1 MAPALPNM
9 GAWPEAYQTLYM
21 DKWAWSV
28 SNTLHIWANGR
39 GHTEGRSL
47 WAGGVALRWR
57 YKAGAR
63 CPAPAPPRAA
73 PFSPARPRP
82 SGNSCCATA
91 MAALTV
97 KAYLLGKEEA
107 AREIRRFSLQP
118 PLRYQAV
125 CERVAELFQ
134 GLLRAG
140 SPPAFRLHYRDED
153 GDLIAFSS
161 DEELELA
168 MPFVRDGV
176 FRVYIKEK
184 KECRREHRSQCSQES
199 PRDMVHPNV
208 ICDGC
213 EGPVVG
219 ARFKCTVCPDYDLCS
234 TCEGKGI
241 HKEHNMVMFQS
252 PLLNPFEWLPRG
264 RWLRKMRHGVPPFP
278 WMHCWGYPGPA
289 GPCQNSERAQASTA
303 ASSQPAAEGIEVDID
318 VEHGGQR
325 SKVTPVSSNLEK
337 NDAES
342 SSGTLDQNAQTKPY
356 WNSTDPVTV
365 VNTVAEQIQDM
376 VIDPVPTQM
385 EDGSFQTQE
394 HSESSSSS
402 GGDEDWTHLS
412 SKEVDPSTG
421 ELQSLQMP
429 ETEGP
434 SSLDV
439 SQDPPQPGPTGL
451 REAALYPHLPPEADP
466 RLIESLSQMLSMGF
480 SDEGGWLTRLLQ
492 TKNCDIGAALDAIQ
506 YSKQPPHM

>member
-1 MAPALPNM
+1 
-9 GAWPEAYQTLYM
+9 
-21 DKWAWSV
+21 
-28 SNTLHIWANGR
+28 
-39 GHTEGRSL
+39 
-47 WAGGVALRWR
+47 
-57 YKAGAR
+57 
-63 CPAPAPPRAA
+63 
-73 PFSPARPRP
+73 
-82 SGNSCCATA
+82 

-107 AREIRRFSLQP
+107 AREIRRFSLP
-118 PLRYQAV
+118 PPARYQAIHD
-125 CERVAELFQ
+125 RVAELFQ

-140 SPPAFRLHYRDED
+140 PPPAFRMHYKDED

-168 MPFVRDGV
+168 MPYVQDGV
-176 FRVYIKEK
+176 LRVYIKEK
-184 KECRREHRSQCSQES
+184 KECKREHRAQCSQEP

-234 TCEGKGI
+234 TCESKGI

-264 RWLRKMRHGVPPFP
+264 RWFRKMRHGVPPFP
-278 WMHCWGYPGPA
+278 WMHRWGYPVPPA
-289 GPCQNSERAQASTA
+289 PCQNSEQAQASAA
-303 ASSQPAAEGIEVDID
+303 ASSPPTEQGIEVDID

-325 SKVTPVSSNLEK
+325 SKVTPASPNQEK
-337 NDAES
+337 NSAES
-342 SSGTLDQNAQTKPY
+342 TSNTVNQNIQTKPD
-356 WNSTDPVTV
+356 WNSADPATE
-365 VNTVAEQIQDM
+365 VNAVAEQIQDM
-376 VIDPVPTQM
+376 VIDPLPTQM
-385 EDGSFQTQE
+385 EEGSFHSQE

-412 SKEVDPSTG
+412 SKEVDPST
-421 ELQSLQMP
+421 
-429 ETEGP
+429 
-434 SSLDV
+434 
-439 SQDPPQPGPTGL
+439 
-451 REAALYPHLPPEADP
+451 EADP

-506 YSKQPPHM
+506 YSKHPPHL

>member
-1 MAPALPNM
+1 
-9 GAWPEAYQTLYM
+9 
-21 DKWAWSV
+21 
-28 SNTLHIWANGR
+28 
-39 GHTEGRSL
+39 
-47 WAGGVALRWR
+47 
-57 YKAGAR
+57 
-63 CPAPAPPRAA
+63 
-73 PFSPARPRP
+73 
-82 SGNSCCATA
+82 

-97 KAYLLGKEEA
+97 KAYLLGKEET
-107 AREIRRFSLQP
+107 AREIRRFTLP
-118 PLRYQAV
+118 PPARYRAIYD
-125 CERVAELFQ
+125 RVAELFQ

-140 SPPAFRLHYRDED
+140 PPPAFRMHYKDED
-153 GDLIAFSS
+153 GDLIAFST
-161 DEELELA
+161 DEELDLA
-168 MPFVRDGV
+168 MPYVRDGV

-184 KECRREHRSQCSQES
+184 KECKREHRSQCSQEP
-199 PRDMVHPNV
+199 PRNMVHPNV

-219 ARFKCTVCPDYDLCS
+219 TRFKCSVCPDYDLCS
-234 TCEGKGI
+234 TCEGKGV

-289 GPCQNSERAQASTA
+289 APCQNSEQAEATA
-303 ASSQPAAEGIEVDID
+303 AAPSAPAAEGIEVDID

-325 SKVTPVSSNLEK
+325 SKVTPTSANQEKTSAEATSS
-337 NDAES
+337 AP
-342 SSGTLDQNAQTKPY
+342 TQNVQTKAD
-356 WNSTDPVTV
+356 WSNTESATQ
-365 VNTVAEQIQDM
+365 VNVIAEQMQDM
-376 VIDPVPTQM
+376 VVDPVPTQM
-385 EDGSFQTQE
+385 EDGSFHSQE

-402 GGDEDWTHLS
+402 GGEEDWTHLS

-429 ETEGP
+429 DTDGP
-434 SSLDV
+434 SPLDV
-439 SQDPPQPGPTGL
+439 PRDPPQPGPTGL

-506 YSKQPPHM
+506 YSKQPPHL

>member
-1 MAPALPNM
+1 
-9 GAWPEAYQTLYM
+9 
-21 DKWAWSV
+21 
-28 SNTLHIWANGR
+28 
-39 GHTEGRSL
+39 
-47 WAGGVALRWR
+47 
-57 YKAGAR
+57 
-63 CPAPAPPRAA
+63 
-73 PFSPARPRP
+73 
-82 SGNSCCATA
+82 

-97 KAYLLGKEEA
+97 KAYLLGKEET
-107 AREIRRFSLQP
+107 AREIRRFTLP
-118 PLRYQAV
+118 PPARYRAIYD
-125 CERVAELFQ
+125 RVAELFQ

-140 SPPAFRLHYRDED
+140 PPPAFRMHYKDED

-168 MPFVRDGV
+168 MPYVRDGV

-184 KECRREHRSQCSQES
+184 KECKREHRSQCSQEP
-199 PRDMVHPNV
+199 PRNMVHPNV

-219 ARFKCTVCPDYDLCS
+219 TRFKCSVCPDYDLCS

-289 GPCQNSERAQASTA
+289 APCQNSEQAEATAAAPSAPAADEASTN
-303 ASSQPAAEGIEVDID
+303 SQPQDPNVTFLKNVGESVAAFLSPLGIEVDID

-325 SKVTPVSSNLEK
+325 SKVTPTSANQEKTNAEATSS
-337 NDAES
+337 AS
-342 SSGTLDQNAQTKPY
+342 TQNVQTKAD
-356 WNSTDPVTV
+356 WNNTESAAQ
-365 VNTVAEQIQDM
+365 VNVIAEQMQDM
-376 VIDPVPTQM
+376 VVDPVPTQM
-385 EDGSFQTQE
+385 EDGSFHSQE

-402 GGDEDWTHLS
+402 GGEEDWTHLS

-429 ETEGP
+429 DTDGP

-439 SQDPPQPGPTGL
+439 PRDPPQPGPTGL

-506 YSKQPPHM
+506 YSKQPPHL

>member
-1 MAPALPNM
+1 
-9 GAWPEAYQTLYM
+9 
-21 DKWAWSV
+21 
-28 SNTLHIWANGR
+28 
-39 GHTEGRSL
+39 
-47 WAGGVALRWR
+47 
-57 YKAGAR
+57 
-63 CPAPAPPRAA
+63 
-73 PFSPARPRP
+73 
-82 SGNSCCATA
+82 

-107 AREIRRFSLQP
+107 AREIRRFSLP
-118 PLRYQAV
+118 PPARYQPIYD
-125 CERVAELFQ
+125 RVAELFQ

-140 SPPAFRLHYRDED
+140 APPAFRMHYRDED

-168 MPFVRDGV
+168 MPYVRDGV
-176 FRVYIKEK
+176 LRVYIKEK
-184 KECRREHRSQCSQES
+184 KECKREHRSQCSQEP

-219 ARFKCTVCPDYDLCS
+219 SRFKCTVCPDYDLCS
-234 TCEGKGI
+234 TCEGKGV

-252 PLLNPFEWLPRG
+252 PLLNPFEWIPRG
-264 RWLRKMRHGVPPFP
+264 RWLRKRRHGVPPFP

-289 GPCQNSERAQASTA
+289 APCQNSEQAQASAA
-303 ASSQPAAEGIEVDID
+303 ASSPPAAEGIEVDID

-325 SKVTPVSSNLEK
+325 SKVTPASPTRENSTESGSSAVNQNL
-337 NDAES
+337 
-342 SSGTLDQNAQTKPY
+342 QTKPDQ
-356 WNSTDPVTV
+356 NNAASAKE
-365 VNTVAEQIQDM
+365 VNAVAEQIQDM

-385 EDGSFQTQE
+385 EDGGFQSQE

-402 GGDEDWTHLS
+402 GVDEDWTHLS

-434 SSLDV
+434 SSLDA
-439 SQDPPQPGPTGL
+439 SQDPPPTGPTGL

-506 YSKQPPHM
+506 YSKQPPHL

>member
-1 MAPALPNM
+1 
-9 GAWPEAYQTLYM
+9 
-21 DKWAWSV
+21 
-28 SNTLHIWANGR
+28 
-39 GHTEGRSL
+39 
-47 WAGGVALRWR
+47 
-57 YKAGAR
+57 
-63 CPAPAPPRAA
+63 
-73 PFSPARPRP
+73 
-82 SGNSCCATA
+82 

-107 AREIRRFSLQP
+107 AREIRRFSLP
-118 PLRYQAV
+118 PPARYQLIHD
-125 CERVAELFQ
+125 RVAELFQ

-140 SPPAFRLHYRDED
+140 PPPAFRMHYKDED
-153 GDLIAFSS
+153 GDLIAFST
-161 DEELELA
+161 DEELEMA
-168 MPFVRDGV
+168 MPYVRDGV

-184 KECRREHRSQCSQES
+184 KECRREHRSQCSQDP

-289 GPCQNSERAQASTA
+289 APCQNSQQAQASA
-303 ASSQPAAEGIEVDID
+303 AAPSTPAAEGIEVDID

-325 SKVTPVSSNLEK
+325 SKVTPASPSQENG
-337 NDAES
+337 AES
-342 SSGTLDQNAQTKPY
+342 GSGTLNHSAQTKPD
-356 WNSTDPVTV
+356 WNNTDCATE

-385 EDGSFQTQE
+385 EDGSFQSQE

-434 SSLDV
+434 SSLDA
-439 SQDPPQPGPTGL
+439 SQDPSHTGPTGL

-506 YSKQPPHM
+506 YSKQPPHL

>member
-1 MAPALPNM
+1 
-9 GAWPEAYQTLYM
+9 
-21 DKWAWSV
+21 
-28 SNTLHIWANGR
+28 
-39 GHTEGRSL
+39 
-47 WAGGVALRWR
+47 
-57 YKAGAR
+57 
-63 CPAPAPPRAA
+63 
-73 PFSPARPRP
+73 
-82 SGNSCCATA
+82 

-97 KAYLLGKEEA
+97 KAYLLGKEET
-107 AREIRRFSLQP
+107 AREIRRFTLP
-118 PLRYQAV
+118 PPARYRAIYD
-125 CERVAELFQ
+125 RVAELFQ

-140 SPPAFRLHYRDED
+140 PPPAFRMHYKDED

-168 MPFVRDGV
+168 MPYVRDGV

-184 KECRREHRSQCSQES
+184 KECKREHRSQCSQEP
-199 PRDMVHPNV
+199 PRNMVHPNV

-219 ARFKCTVCPDYDLCS
+219 TRFKCSVCPDYDLCS

-241 HKEHNMVMFQS
+241 HKDHNMVMFQS

-289 GPCQNSERAQASTA
+289 APCQNSEQAEATA
-303 ASSQPAAEGIEVDID
+303 AAPSAPAAEGIEVDID

-325 SKVTPVSSNLEK
+325 SKVTPTSANQEKTNAEATSS
-337 NDAES
+337 AP
-342 SSGTLDQNAQTKPY
+342 TQNVQTKAD
-356 WNSTDPVTV
+356 WNNTESAAQ
-365 VNTVAEQIQDM
+365 VNTIAEQMQDM
-376 VIDPVPTQM
+376 VVDPVPTQM
-385 EDGSFQTQE
+385 EDGSFHSQE

-402 GGDEDWTHLS
+402 GGEDDWTHLS

-429 ETEGP
+429 DTDGP

-439 SQDPPQPGPTGL
+439 PRDPPQPGPTGL

-506 YSKQPPHM
+506 YSKQPPHL

>member
-1 MAPALPNM
+1 M
-9 GAWPEAYQTLYM
+9 
-21 DKWAWSV
+21 
-28 SNTLHIWANGR
+28 
-39 GHTEGRSL
+39 
-47 WAGGVALRWR
+47 
-57 YKAGAR
+57 
-63 CPAPAPPRAA
+63 
-73 PFSPARPRP
+73 
-82 SGNSCCATA
+82 
-91 MAALTV
+91 
-97 KAYLLGKEEA
+97 
-107 AREIRRFSLQP
+107 
-118 PLRYQAV
+118 
-125 CERVAELFQ
+125 
-134 GLLRAG
+134 
-140 SPPAFRLHYRDED
+140 
-153 GDLIAFSS
+153 
-161 DEELELA
+161 A
-168 MPFVRDGV
+168 MPYVQDGV

-184 KECRREHRSQCSQES
+184 KECRREHRSQCSQEP

-289 GPCQNSERAQASTA
+289 AQCQNSEQAQASAA
-303 ASSQPAAEGIEVDID
+303 ASSPPTAEGIEVDID

-325 SKVTPVSSNLEK
+325 SKVTPSPNQEK
-337 NDAES
+337 NSAES
-342 SSGTLDQNAQTKPY
+342 SSSTLNQNVQTKPD
-356 WNSTDPVTV
+356 WNNRDSATE
-365 VNTVAEQIQDM
+365 VNAVAEQIQDM

-385 EDGSFQTQE
+385 EDGSFQSQE

-412 SKEVDPSTG
+412 SKEVDPST
-421 ELQSLQMP
+421 
-429 ETEGP
+429 
-434 SSLDV
+434 
-439 SQDPPQPGPTGL
+439 
-451 REAALYPHLPPEADP
+451 EADP

-506 YSKQPPHM
+506 YSKQPPHL

>member
-1 MAPALPNM
+1 
-9 GAWPEAYQTLYM
+9 
-21 DKWAWSV
+21 
-28 SNTLHIWANGR
+28 
-39 GHTEGRSL
+39 
-47 WAGGVALRWR
+47 
-57 YKAGAR
+57 
-63 CPAPAPPRAA
+63 
-73 PFSPARPRP
+73 
-82 SGNSCCATA
+82 

-107 AREIRRFSLQP
+107 AREIRRFSLP
-118 PLRYQAV
+118 PPARYQAIHD
-125 CERVAELFQ
+125 RVAELFQ

-140 SPPAFRLHYRDED
+140 PPPAFRMHYKDED

-161 DEELELA
+161 DEELQLA
-168 MPFVRDGV
+168 LPYVQDGV
-176 FRVYIKEK
+176 LRVYIKEK
-184 KECRREHRSQCSQES
+184 KECKREHRAQCSQEP

-234 TCEGKGI
+234 TCESKGI

-252 PLLNPFEWLPRG
+252 PLLNPFEWFPRG

-278 WMHCWGYPGPA
+278 WMHRWGCPVPPA
-289 GPCQNSERAQASTA
+289 PCHNSEQAQASAA
-303 ASSQPAAEGIEVDID
+303 ASGPPTEQASTNSQPQDPNVTFLKNVGESVAAFLSPLGIEVDID

-325 SKVTPVSSNLEK
+325 SKVTPASHQENS
-337 NDAES
+337 AES
-342 SSGTLDQNAQTKPY
+342 SSNTVNENVQTRPDLNSAEPGTE
-356 WNSTDPVTV
+356 VTV
-365 VNTVAEQIQDM
+365 VAEQIQDM
-376 VIDPVPTQM
+376 VIDPLPTQM
-385 EDGSFQTQE
+385 EEGGFQSQE

-434 SSLDV
+434 SSLDP
-439 SQDPPQPGPTGL
+439 SQGPAQTGPTGL

-506 YSKQPPHM
+506 YSRHSPHL

>member
-1 MAPALPNM
+1 
-9 GAWPEAYQTLYM
+9 
-21 DKWAWSV
+21 
-28 SNTLHIWANGR
+28 
-39 GHTEGRSL
+39 
-47 WAGGVALRWR
+47 
-57 YKAGAR
+57 
-63 CPAPAPPRAA
+63 
-73 PFSPARPRP
+73 
-82 SGNSCCATA
+82 

-97 KAYLLGKEEA
+97 KAYLLGKEET
-107 AREIRRFSLQP
+107 AREIRRFTLP
-118 PLRYQAV
+118 PPARYRAIYD
-125 CERVAELFQ
+125 RVAELFQ

-140 SPPAFRLHYRDED
+140 PPPAFRMHYKDED
-153 GDLIAFSS
+153 GDLIAFST

-168 MPFVRDGV
+168 MPYVRDGV

-184 KECRREHRSQCSQES
+184 KECKREHRSQCSQEP
-199 PRDMVHPNV
+199 PRNMVHPNV

-219 ARFKCTVCPDYDLCS
+219 TRFKCSVCPDYDLCS
-234 TCEGKGI
+234 TCEGKGV

-289 GPCQNSERAQASTA
+289 APCQNSEQAEATA
-303 ASSQPAAEGIEVDID
+303 AAPSAPAAEGIEVDID

-325 SKVTPVSSNLEK
+325 SKVTPTSANQEKTSAEATSS
-337 NDAES
+337 AP
-342 SSGTLDQNAQTKPY
+342 TQNVQTKAD
-356 WNSTDPVTV
+356 WSNTESATQ
-365 VNTVAEQIQDM
+365 VNVIAEQMQDM
-376 VIDPVPTQM
+376 VVDPVPTQM
-385 EDGSFQTQE
+385 EDGSFHSQE

-402 GGDEDWTHLS
+402 GGEEDWTHLS

-429 ETEGP
+429 DTDGP
-434 SSLDV
+434 CPLDV
-439 SQDPPQPGPTGL
+439 PRDPPQPGPTGL

-506 YSKQPPHM
+506 YSKQPPHL

>member
-1 MAPALPNM
+1 
-9 GAWPEAYQTLYM
+9 
-21 DKWAWSV
+21 
-28 SNTLHIWANGR
+28 
-39 GHTEGRSL
+39 
-47 WAGGVALRWR
+47 
-57 YKAGAR
+57 
-63 CPAPAPPRAA
+63 
-73 PFSPARPRP
+73 
-82 SGNSCCATA
+82 

-97 KAYLLGKEEA
+97 KAYLLGKEET
-107 AREIRRFSLQP
+107 AREIRRFSLP
-118 PLRYQAV
+118 PPARYRAIYD
-125 CERVAELFQ
+125 RVAELFQ

-140 SPPAFRLHYRDED
+140 PPPAFRMHYKDED

-168 MPFVRDGV
+168 MPYVRDGV

-184 KECRREHRSQCSQES
+184 KECKREHRSQCSQEP
-199 PRDMVHPNV
+199 PRNMVHPNV

-219 ARFKCTVCPDYDLCS
+219 TRFKCSVCPDYDLCS

-289 GPCQNSERAQASTA
+289 APCQNSEQAEASTA
-303 ASSQPAAEGIEVDID
+303 APSAPAAEGIEVDID

-325 SKVTPVSSNLEK
+325 SKVTPTSANQEKTNAEATSS
-337 NDAES
+337 AP
-342 SSGTLDQNAQTKPY
+342 TQNAQTKD
-356 WNSTDPVTV
+356 WNNTESATQ
-365 VNTVAEQIQDM
+365 VNIIAEQIQDM
-376 VIDPVPTQM
+376 VVDPVPTQM
-385 EDGSFQTQE
+385 EDGSFHSQE

-402 GGDEDWTHLS
+402 GGEEDWTHLS

-429 ETEGP
+429 DTDGP

-439 SQDPPQPGPTGL
+439 PRDPPQPGPTGL

-506 YSKQPPHM
+506 YSKQPPHL

>member
-1 MAPALPNM
+1 
-9 GAWPEAYQTLYM
+9 
-21 DKWAWSV
+21 
-28 SNTLHIWANGR
+28 
-39 GHTEGRSL
+39 
-47 WAGGVALRWR
+47 
-57 YKAGAR
+57 
-63 CPAPAPPRAA
+63 
-73 PFSPARPRP
+73 
-82 SGNSCCATA
+82 

-97 KAYLLGKEEA
+97 KAYLLGKEET
-107 AREIRRFSLQP
+107 AREIRRFTLP
-118 PLRYQAV
+118 PPARYRAIYD
-125 CERVAELFQ
+125 RIAELFQ

-140 SPPAFRLHYRDED
+140 PPPAFRMHYKDED
-153 GDLIAFSS
+153 GDLIAFST

-168 MPFVRDGV
+168 MPYVRDGV

-184 KECRREHRSQCSQES
+184 KECKREHRSQCSQEP
-199 PRDMVHPNV
+199 PRNMVHPNV

-219 ARFKCTVCPDYDLCS
+219 TRFKCSVCPDYDLCS

-278 WMHCWGYPGPA
+278 WMHCWGYPVPA
-289 GPCQNSERAQASTA
+289 APCQNSEQAEATA
-303 ASSQPAAEGIEVDID
+303 AAPSAPAAEGIEVDID
-318 VEHGGQR
+318 VEHRGQR
-325 SKVTPVSSNLEK
+325 SKVTPTSANQEKTNAEATSS
-337 NDAES
+337 AP
-342 SSGTLDQNAQTKPY
+342 TQNVQTKAD
-356 WNSTDPVTV
+356 WNNTESGAQ
-365 VNTVAEQIQDM
+365 VNIIAEQMQDM
-376 VIDPVPTQM
+376 VVDPVPTQM
-385 EDGSFQTQE
+385 EDGSFHSQE

-402 GGDEDWTHLS
+402 GGEEDWTHLS

-429 ETEGP
+429 DADSP

-439 SQDPPQPGPTGL
+439 PRDPPQPGPTGL

-506 YSKQPPHM
+506 YSKQPPHL

>member
-1 MAPALPNM
+1 
-9 GAWPEAYQTLYM
+9 
-21 DKWAWSV
+21 
-28 SNTLHIWANGR
+28 
-39 GHTEGRSL
+39 
-47 WAGGVALRWR
+47 
-57 YKAGAR
+57 
-63 CPAPAPPRAA
+63 
-73 PFSPARPRP
+73 
-82 SGNSCCATA
+82 

-107 AREIRRFSLQP
+107 AREIRRFSLP
-118 PLRYQAV
+118 PPARYQAIHD
-125 CERVAELFQ
+125 RVAELFQ

-140 SPPAFRLHYRDED
+140 PPPAFRMHYKDED

-168 MPFVRDGV
+168 LPYVQDGV
-176 FRVYIKEK
+176 LRVYIKEK
-184 KECRREHRSQCSQES
+184 KECKREHRAQCSQEP

-234 TCEGKGI
+234 TCESKGI

-252 PLLNPFEWLPRG
+252 PLLHPFEWLPRG

-278 WMHCWGYPGPA
+278 WMHRWGYPVPPA
-289 GPCQNSERAQASTA
+289 PCQNSEQAQASAA
-303 ASSQPAAEGIEVDID
+303 ASSPPTEQASTNSQPQDPNVTFLKNVGESVAAFLSPLGIEVDID

-325 SKVTPVSSNLEK
+325 SKVTPASPHQEK
-337 NDAES
+337 NSAEPS
-342 SSGTLDQNAQTKPY
+342 SSTVDQNSQTKPD
-356 WNSTDPVTV
+356 WNSTDPAT
-365 VNTVAEQIQDM
+365 E
-376 VIDPVPTQM
+376 
-385 EDGSFQTQE
+385 E

-434 SSLDV
+434 SSLNP
-439 SQDPPQPGPTGL
+439 SQGPTQTGPTGL

-506 YSKQPPHM
+506 YSKHPPHL

>member
-1 MAPALPNM
+1 
-9 GAWPEAYQTLYM
+9 
-21 DKWAWSV
+21 
-28 SNTLHIWANGR
+28 
-39 GHTEGRSL
+39 
-47 WAGGVALRWR
+47 
-57 YKAGAR
+57 
-63 CPAPAPPRAA
+63 
-73 PFSPARPRP
+73 
-82 SGNSCCATA
+82 

-97 KAYLLGKEEA
+97 KAYLLGKEET
-107 AREIRRFSLQP
+107 AREIRRFSLP
-118 PLRYQAV
+118 PPARYRAIYD
-125 CERVAELFQ
+125 RVAELFQ

-140 SPPAFRLHYRDED
+140 PPPAFRMHYKDED
-153 GDLIAFSS
+153 GDLIAFST

-168 MPFVRDGV
+168 MPYVQDGV

-184 KECRREHRSQCSQES
+184 KECKREHRSQCSQEP
-199 PRDMVHPNV
+199 PRNMVHPNV

-219 ARFKCTVCPDYDLCS
+219 TRFKCSVCPDYDLCS

-289 GPCQNSERAQASTA
+289 APCQNSEQAEATA
-303 ASSQPAAEGIEVDID
+303 AAPSAPAAEGIEVDID
-318 VEHGGQR
+318 VEHRGER
-325 SKVTPVSSNLEK
+325 SKVTPTSANQE
-337 NDAES
+337 NTNAEATNS
-342 SSGTLDQNAQTKPY
+342 TPTQNVQTKAD
-356 WNSTDPVTV
+356 WNNTDSATQ
-365 VNTVAEQIQDM
+365 VNVVAEQIQDM

-385 EDGSFQTQE
+385 EDGSFHSQE

-402 GGDEDWTHLS
+402 GGEEDWTHLS

-429 ETEGP
+429 DTDGP
-434 SSLDV
+434 SSPDV
-439 SQDPPQPGPTGL
+439 PRDPPQPGPTGL

-506 YSKQPPHM
+506 YSKQPPQL

>member
-1 MAPALPNM
+1 
-9 GAWPEAYQTLYM
+9 
-21 DKWAWSV
+21 
-28 SNTLHIWANGR
+28 
-39 GHTEGRSL
+39 
-47 WAGGVALRWR
+47 
-57 YKAGAR
+57 
-63 CPAPAPPRAA
+63 
-73 PFSPARPRP
+73 
-82 SGNSCCATA
+82 

-107 AREIRRFSLQP
+107 AREIRRFSLP
-118 PLRYQAV
+118 PPARYQAMHD
-125 CERVAELFQ
+125 RVAELFQ

-140 SPPAFRLHYRDED
+140 TPPAFRMHYKDED
-153 GDLIAFSS
+153 GDLIAFST
-161 DEELELA
+161 DAELEMA
-168 MPFVRDGV
+168 MPYVRDGI

-184 KECRREHRSQCSQES
+184 KECRREHRSQCGQEP

-289 GPCQNSERAQASTA
+289 APCQNSEQAQASAA
-303 ASSQPAAEGIEVDID
+303 ASSPPAAEGIEVDID

-325 SKVTPVSSNLEK
+325 SKVTPASPNQEQNS
-337 NDAES
+337 AES
-342 SSGTLDQNAQTKPY
+342 SSSTVNQNVPTKPD
-356 WNSTDPVTV
+356 WNNTDSTTSTTE
-365 VNTVAEQIQDM
+365 VNAVAEQIQDM

-385 EDGSFQTQE
+385 EDGSFQSQE

-429 ETEGP
+429 ETDGP

-506 YSKQPPHM
+506 YSKQPPHL

>member
-1 MAPALPNM
+1 
-9 GAWPEAYQTLYM
+9 
-21 DKWAWSV
+21 
-28 SNTLHIWANGR
+28 
-39 GHTEGRSL
+39 
-47 WAGGVALRWR
+47 
-57 YKAGAR
+57 
-63 CPAPAPPRAA
+63 
-73 PFSPARPRP
+73 
-82 SGNSCCATA
+82 

-97 KAYLLGKEEA
+97 KAYLLGKEDA
-107 AREIRRFSLQP
+107 TREIRRFSLMP
-118 PLRYQAV
+118 PVRYQAV
-125 CERVAELFQ
+125 HDRVAELFQ

-140 SPPAFRLHYRDED
+140 PPPAFRMHYKDED

-161 DEELELA
+161 DEELDLA
-168 MPFVRDGV
+168 MPYVQDGV

-184 KECRREHRSQCSQES
+184 KECRREHRSQCSQEP

-213 EGPVVG
+213 QGPVVG

-252 PLLNPFEWLPRG
+252 PLLNPFEWYPRG

-289 GPCQNSERAQASTA
+289 APCQNSEQAQADAA
-303 ASSQPAAEGIEVDID
+303 ASSPPAAGGIEVDID

-325 SKVTPVSSNLEK
+325 SKVTPASPNQE
-337 NDAES
+337 NNNAES
-342 SSGTLDQNAQTKPY
+342 SSSTLNQNSQTKPY
-356 WNSTDPVTV
+356 WSNTESATV

-385 EDGSFQTQE
+385 EDGSLQSQE

-412 SKEVDPSTG
+412 SKEVDPST
-421 ELQSLQMP
+421 
-429 ETEGP
+429 
-434 SSLDV
+434 
-439 SQDPPQPGPTGL
+439 
-451 REAALYPHLPPEADP
+451 EADP

-506 YSKQPPHM
+506 YSKQPPSL

>member
-1 MAPALPNM
+1 
-9 GAWPEAYQTLYM
+9 
-21 DKWAWSV
+21 
-28 SNTLHIWANGR
+28 
-39 GHTEGRSL
+39 
-47 WAGGVALRWR
+47 
-57 YKAGAR
+57 
-63 CPAPAPPRAA
+63 
-73 PFSPARPRP
+73 
-82 SGNSCCATA
+82 

-107 AREIRRFSLQP
+107 AREIRRFSLP
-118 PLRYQAV
+118 PPARYQAIYD
-125 CERVAELFQ
+125 RVAELFQ
-134 GLLRAG
+134 GLMRAG
-140 SPPAFRLHYRDED
+140 TPPAFRMHYKDED
-153 GDLIAFSS
+153 GDLIAFST
-161 DEELELA
+161 DQELEMA
-168 MPFVRDGV
+168 MPYVQDGV

-184 KECRREHRSQCSQES
+184 KECRREHRSQCSQEP

-219 ARFKCTVCPDYDLCS
+219 TRFKCTVCPDYDLCS

-252 PLLNPFEWLPRG
+252 PLLNPFEWFPRG

-289 GPCQNSERAQASTA
+289 APCQNSQQAQASAA
-303 ASSQPAAEGIEVDID
+303 ASSPPTAEGIEVDID

-325 SKVTPVSSNLEK
+325 SKVTPVSHNQE
-337 NDAES
+337 NNAES
-342 SSGTLDQNAQTKPY
+342 GSSTVNQNAQTKQD
-356 WNSTDPVTV
+356 WSNTDSATE
-365 VNTVAEQIQDM
+365 VNAVAEQIQDM

-385 EDGSFQTQE
+385 EDGSFHSQE

-439 SQDPPQPGPTGL
+439 SRDPPQPGPTGL

-506 YSKQPPHM
+506 YSKQPPHL